1 MSQIIMFPCG
11 ADTDF
16 PGGVDGFEGNCGKH
30 SIRSGNVIK
39 TYLYGHRDHVK
50 LNVSGF
56 MKLLY
61 GFI

>member
-16 PGGVDGFEGNCGKH
+16 PGGGDGAEGNCGKAWYQEC
-30 SIRSGNVIK
+30 GNVIK
-39 TYLYGHRDHVK
+39 AYLYGHRDHVK

-56 MKLLY
+56 L
-61 GFI
+61 

>member
-16 PGGVDGFEGNCGKH
+16 PGGVDGAEGNCGKAWYQEC
-30 SIRSGNVIK
+30 GNVIK

-56 MKLLY
+56 L
-61 GFI
+61 